1 MPVSIFSKIP
11 NTILILQRK
20 KRFAPVY
27 FTIQIRKR
35 LLKLYLRFKRIV
47 HAESTFGYEITS
59 SVPFLAVFAY

>member
-1 MPVSIFSKIP
+1 MFANIS
-11 NTILILQRK
+11 NTIVIRQRK
-20 KRFAPVY
+20 KRFVPVY